1 MSLTIREMN
10 DIDLDYK
17 DLKKYHDT
25 LNKDKDLKF
34 TLTKEDKVVGYILI
48 HIVTTM
54 NEFKL
59 GSMILDFNKEEALE
73 FEELF
78 RDFLH
83 SQIIDN
89 SMLKITCLV
98 KSENKHILSLLKNSG
113 FIVDD
118 KVKTTDSIEAL
129 KITKPIFLERVKK

>member
-1 MSLTIREMN
+1 MSLTLREMKN
-10 DIDLDYK
+10 IDLDYK
-17 DLKKYHDT
+17 DLRKYHDT
-25 LNKDKDLKF
+25 LNKERDLKF
-34 TLTKEDKVVGYILI
+34 TLSNGSCVVGYILI

-59 GSMILDFNKEEALE
+59 GNMILDFDKEEASE

-78 RDFLH
+78 KDFLH

-98 KSENKHILSLLKNSG
+98 KSENKHILTLLKNSG

-118 KVKTTDSIEAL
+118 KVKTLDSIEAL
-129 KITKPIFLERVKK
+129 KITKPIFLGENKK

>member
-25 LNKDKDLKF
+25 LNKDRDLKF
-34 TLTKEDKVVGYILI
+34 TLTKDDKVVGYILI

-59 GSMILDFNKEEALE
+59 GSMILDFDKEEALE

-89 SMLKITCLV
+89 SMLKITCLI

>member
-1 MSLTIREMN
+1 MSLTIREMH

-25 LNKDKDLKF
+25 LNKERDLKF

-59 GSMILDFNKEEALE
+59 GNMILDFDKEEEAE
-73 FEELF
+73 FLELF

-118 KVKTTDSIEAL
+118 KVKTIDSIEAL

>member
-10 DIDLDYK
+10 DVDLDYK

-25 LNKDKDLKF
+25 LNKEKDLKF
-34 TLTKEDKVVGYILI
+34 TLEKDGKVVGYILI

-59 GSMILDFNKEEALE
+59 GNMIVDYNKEEQAE

-78 RDFLH
+78 KDFLH
-83 SQIIDN
+83 SQIIEN

-98 KSENKHILSLLKNSG
+98 KNENKHILDLLKNSG
-113 FIVDD
+113 FIIDD
-118 KVKTTDSIEAL
+118 KVKTTDSITAL
-129 KITKPIFLERVKK
+129 KITKPIFLERK